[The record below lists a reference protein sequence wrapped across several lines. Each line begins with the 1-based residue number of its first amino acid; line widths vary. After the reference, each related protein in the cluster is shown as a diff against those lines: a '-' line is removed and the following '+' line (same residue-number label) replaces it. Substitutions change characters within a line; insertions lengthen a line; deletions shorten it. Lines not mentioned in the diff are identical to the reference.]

1 MPHPY
6 RRRIARASAL
16 ASPPVPR
23 PVRYLIQREAFDGTV
38 SPSHN
43 AHAAAVAVAEAN
55 GFRVVTW
62 RVVRVNA
69 AGDDVPPTFG
79 GSKPAA
85 EPRVTWRGFFR
96 RHSHAA

>member
-69 AGDDVPPTFG
+69 AGDDVTPTL
-79 GSKPAA
+79 
-85 EPRVTWRGFFR
+85 
-96 RHSHAA
+96 

>member
-23 PVRYLIQREAFDGTV
+23 PVRWLIQREAPDGTV
-38 SPSHN
+38 SPSD
-43 AHAAAVAVAEAN
+43 AEHAAAAAEVEAD

-62 RVVRVNA
+62 RVVHVNA
-69 AGDDVPPTFG
+69 AGDGVAPIFRGPDPTD
-79 GSKPAA
+79 
-85 EPRVTWRGFFR
+85 
-96 RHSHAA
+96 